1 MTGRSSNLF
10 KTSSTSHPGIPFGTL
25 RERTTTPFGA
35 IRWSG
40 TSAWLLNL
48 FFELLSNAEPQP
60 SFLPANSRHSLA
72 ISRVTN
78 SLNLVLELEELT
90 TYCRAGDALLGAMKN
105 HITKVMSHYRGQI
118 YAWDVV
124 NEAFNDDGTLGA
136 SPFLSEIGPSYIR
149 IAFETARLADPHTKL
164 YIVRPFIITSR
175 RTANE

>member
-1 MTGRSSNLF
+1 M
-10 KTSSTSHPGIPFGTL
+10 
-25 RERTTTPFGA
+25 
-35 IRWSG
+35 
-40 TSAWLLNL
+40 
-48 FFELLSNAEPQP
+48 
-60 SFLPANSRHSLA
+60 LA

-78 SLNLVLELEELT
+78 NLNLVLELEELT
-90 TYCRAGDALLGAMKN
+90 TYCRTGDALLAAMKN

-149 IAFETARLADPHTKL
+149 IAFETARLADPHAKL